1 MKILLLPCLLIA
13 STAVANNDCADRYVH
28 CVRGEPVARTIGVDD
43 AASRSAPVA
52 AIDSDGVVHAAGDI
66 ATHHSSAPEPS
77 PTYSAYPLVGQ
88 TTLDAAGNATS
99 CVRTSTSTR
108 CLPFD
113 PNHTW

>member
-13 STAVANNDCADRYVH
+13 GAAAANNDCADRSVH
-28 CVRGEPVARTIGVDD
+28 CVRGEPVARTSGVDD

-66 ATHHSSAPEPS
+66 ATHHSSTPEPS

-113 PNHTW
+113 PNHTR